1 MKPFHPCTG
10 PENASL
16 VASGGGRANLPALIS
31 PIMPELENPFQE
43 TLLQRHRAE
52 PCTVVI
58 FGATGDLTN
67 RKLIPALYNV
77 AVEGDLPP
85 QFKVV
90 GFARRDKSDDV
101 FRKELEEGNRK
112 NSRQGHNDELWA
124 SFSQTIHYHRSE
136 FEDLDGYKAL
146 ADLLNKFDEERGAP
160 ANRLFYLA
168 SAPEAFKPIL
178 EMLRAADLSEGVGGK
193 WARVVCEKPFGK
205 DLATARALNETVA
218 ATFDE
223 KDTYRIDHYL
233 GKETAQNIMVL
244 RFANALFEPNW
255 NNRYI
260 DHVQIT
266 CAENLGME
274 GGRGGYYDTAGALR
288 DMVQNHLLQLLSLV
302 AMEPPTDLSADSV
315 RDEKV
320 KVIRSLRPLVGP
332 EAVGANVVR
341 AQYTAGSVDGVPRVG
356 YREEDRVNPESKTEA
371 YVALRLFVDTWRWQ
385 GVPFYIRVGKQLP
398 KKATEI
404 SVHFKRPPQVP
415 FATARLPGSSEN
427 TLVIRI
433 QPDEGIALRILA
445 KQPGQALSMQQVKM
459 DFRYSSSFGKASP
472 EAYERLLLD
481 AMAGDATLF
490 ARRDEVESAW
500 KFIDE
505 LEHAWHKSENPPAMY
520 EYPAGSWGPK
530 EADDLLRQDGREWR
544 TL

>member
-1 MKPFHPCTG
+1 M
-10 PENASL
+10 
-16 VASGGGRANLPALIS
+16 
-31 PIMPELENPFQE
+31 LENPFQE
-43 TLLQRHRAE
+43 TLLSRHRAE

-58 FGATGDLTN
+58 FGATGDLTH
-67 RKLIPALYNV
+67 RKLIPAIYNI
-77 AVEGDLPP
+77 AAAGDLPP
-85 QFKVV
+85 QFKVI
-90 GFARRDKSDDV
+90 GFARRDKTDDG
-101 FRKELEEGNRK
+101 FRTELEEGNRK
-112 NSRQGHNDELWA
+112 NSRQGHNDELWG
-124 SFSQTIHYHRSE
+124 SFSQCIHYHRSE

-146 ADLLNKFDEERGAP
+146 GKLLDKFDTERGEP

-168 SAPEAFKPIL
+168 AAPEYFKPIL
-178 EMLRAADLSEGVGGK
+178 EMMRAAGLNQAVGDK

-205 DLATARALNETVA
+205 DLATARGLNAVVAETFA
-218 ATFDE
+218 E

-244 RFANALFEPNW
+244 RFANSLFEPNW
-255 NNRYI
+255 NSRYI

-288 DMVQNHLLQLLSLV
+288 DMVQNHLFQLLSLV

-320 KVIRSLRPLVGP
+320 KVIRALRPLVGP
-332 EAVGANVVR
+332 EAVGKNVIR
-341 AQYTAGSVDGVPRVG
+341 AQYTAGSVDGVSRVG
-356 YREEDRVNPESKTEA
+356 YREEDRVNPESKTEPF
-371 YVALRLFVDTWRWQ
+371 VALRLFVDTWRWQ

-404 SVHFKRPPQVP
+404 SVHFKKPPQVP
-415 FATARLPGSSEN
+415 FATSEMLNNSEN

-433 QPDEGIALRILA
+433 QPDEGIALRILC
-445 KQPGQALSMQQVKM
+445 KQPGQAMSIQQVKM

-490 ARRDEVESAW
+490 ARRDEVENAW

-505 LEHAWHKSENPPAMY
+505 IENAWHKSDAPPTMH

-530 EADDLLRQDGREWR
+530 AADDLLRADGREWR
-544 TL
+544 LL

>member
-1 MKPFHPCTG
+1 M
-10 PENASL
+10 SD
-16 VASGGGRANLPALIS
+16 
-31 PIMPELENPFQE
+31 LENPFEE

-58 FGATGDLTN
+58 FGATGDLTH
-67 RKLIPALYNV
+67 RKLIPAFYNI
-77 AVEGDLPP
+77 AASGDLPP

-90 GFARRDKSDDV
+90 GFARREKTDEG

-112 NSRQGHNDELWA
+112 HSRQGHNDELWS
-124 SFSQTIHYHRSE
+124 SFSQSIHYHRSE
-136 FEDLDGYKAL
+136 FEDLEGYQAL
-146 ADLLNKFDEERGAP
+146 GKLLDSFDEERGTP

-168 SAPEAFKPIL
+168 SAPEYFKPIM
-178 EMLRAADLSEGVGGK
+178 EMLRAAGLSNGKGDK

-205 DLATARALNETVA
+205 DLATARKLNETVA
-218 ATFDE
+218 ETFDE

-255 NNRYI
+255 NSRYI
-260 DHVQIT
+260 DHIQIT
-266 CAENLGME
+266 CGENLGME

-288 DMVQNHLLQLLSLV
+288 DMVQNHLFQLLALV

-320 KVIRSLRPLVGP
+320 KVIRALRPLHGP
-332 EAVGANVVR
+332 EAVGSNVIR

-356 YREEDRVNPESKTEA
+356 YRQEDRVNPESKTES

-398 KKATEI
+398 KKTTEI

-415 FATARLPGSSEN
+415 FATSKLNNSEN

-459 DFRYSSSFGKASP
+459 DFHYSSSFGKPSP

-490 ARRDEVESAW
+490 ARRDEVENAW

-505 LEHAWHKSENPPAMY
+505 IENAWHKADTPPAMY

-530 EADDLLRQDGREWR
+530 EADQLLAQDGREWR
-544 TL
+544 LL